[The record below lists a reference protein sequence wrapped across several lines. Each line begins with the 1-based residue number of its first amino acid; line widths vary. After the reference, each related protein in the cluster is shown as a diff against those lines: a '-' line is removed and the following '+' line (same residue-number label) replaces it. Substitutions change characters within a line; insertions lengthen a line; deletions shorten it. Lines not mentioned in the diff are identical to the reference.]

1 MGALGWE
8 IHRPEKLVIVSG
20 VGIFDLEFLKSYLQ
34 GMRDSG
40 VINYRKLF
48 DLHQSDIRFSA
59 TDLQDVA
66 DITRRN
72 DAHVAGPIAI
82 LIGIEPPPLVVD
94 MAILLKHRIGTARRF
109 RLFKREVEAR
119 RWLASEPVLSMG
131 RSA

>member
-20 VGIFDLEFLKSYLQ
+20 VGIFDLEFLKAYRQ
-34 GMRDSG
+34 GMHDAG

-48 DLHQSDIRFSA
+48 DLHKSDIRFSVD
-59 TDLQDVA
+59 DLQDVA
-66 DITRRN
+66 DNSHNNNALT
-72 DAHVAGPIAI
+72 AGPIAV
-82 LIGIEPPPLVVD
+82 LVGNEPPPLLLD

-109 RLFKREVEAR
+109 RLFKGEAEAR
-119 RWLASEPVLSMG
+119 RWLASEPVFSMG